1 MMNSS
6 TQPAHSPSDTQQPSR
21 KHQVTSVWV
30 GRGEFDDRQCEQKI
44 RYRSHKSDGLHRGAK
59 LLGVRFWW
67 HIDLHWSSSEFQ
79 GAVGNGLE
87 ALLFAAFVDGSE
99 DVQQL
104 PSDGCISGKRDSSE
118 LGGQSLCRS
127 MHGEIQKAILEDS
140 VSVVVDANM
149 SVPLGIRSS
158 SGRDSGSAIRD

>member
-87 ALLFAAFVDGSE
+87 ALLLAAFVDGSE
-99 DVQQL
+99 DVQEL
-104 PSDGCISGKRDSSE
+104 PSNWGISGELDTSE
-118 LGGQSLCRS
+118 LRGQRLCRS

-140 VSVVVDANM
+140 IGVVVDANM
-149 SVPLGIRSS
+149 GVPLGRSDAN
-158 SGRDSGSAIRD
+158 GRDSGSAVRD